1 MTDATQLRM
10 PRAVARPPLRERA
23 FPQIWAAVW
32 PLRQYLRYWPSSRG
46 KGLLQRQLLLPL
58 LPPPNSHFVATL
70 PGGGRIRLHYRETLG
85 LSTLLRGG
93 FETAEAL
100 AMRRWATPG
109 TVAID
114 VGANVGLHTVP
125 LSQAVGWTGKVFA
138 FEPLPANVKRLK
150 ANLEMN
156 RLSNVEV
163 HPVALGREDGT
174 AALHL
179 SDDPAYCSTAAIAG
193 GRANGAMATV
203 RIARL
208 DAIWRSVG
216 RPHVSVLKIDVEG
229 GEFAVLE
236 GSRELLAAC
245 RPALLL
251 EANGGEALQPLANH
265 LAGLGYRHQQ
275 PQGFMRW
282 NYLFVAE
289 GGRP

>member
-58 LPPPNSHFVATL
+58 LPPNSDFVATL
-70 PGGGRIRLHYRETLG
+70 PGGGRIRLRYRETLG

-100 AMRRWATPG
+100 TMRRWATPG

-125 LSQAVGWTGKVFA
+125 LSQAVGWTGRVFA
-138 FEPLPANVKRLK
+138 FEPLPANVERLK

-163 HPVALGREDGT
+163 HPVALGRADGIV
-174 AALHL
+174 ALHL
-179 SDDPAYCSTAAIAG
+179 SDDAAYCSTVSVAG
-193 GRANGAMATV
+193 GRANGATAAV
-203 RIARL
+203 PIARL
-208 DAIWRSVG
+208 DTIWRSAG
-216 RPHVSVLKIDVEG
+216 RPRVSVLKVDIEG
-229 GEFAVLE
+229 DEFAVLE
-236 GSRELLAAC
+236 GSRDLLAKC

-251 EANGGEALQPLANH
+251 EANGEEALQRLASH
-265 LAGLGYRHQQ
+265 LAGLGYRLEQ

-282 NYLFVAE
+282 NYLFLAE
-289 GGRP
+289 RGRP